1 MARAGRLIYDGFLIM
16 WDSFWIVWLSNLFW
30 LALLIPV
37 VTIPLAFAGLYACA
51 HGIAHGESLKWQS
64 FFTGIKKHFYA
75 SLRWAG
81 VNLLVFAAFAFY
93 IWFFSFR
100 VSNLSDAWKNL
111 GSVFIALALLWWII
125 NMFTFPFMLVQEKPS
140 YLNALRN
147 SVVLFVKW
155 PGQALGFTLFN
166 LVVILL
172 SLWLR
177 FPWLVFGASLPALMA
192 CLCVKDIVEQVK
204 RSDLAKSS
212 RV

>member
-16 WDSFWIVWLSNLFW
+16 WDAFWMVWLSNLFW

-51 HGIAHGESLKWQS
+51 HGIVHGESLEWHS
-64 FFTGIKKHFYA
+64 FFTGIKKHFRA
-75 SLRWAG
+75 SLRWTGA
-81 VNLLVFAAFAFY
+81 NLLVFAAFAFY
-93 IWFFSFR
+93 IWFFSVR
-100 VSNLSDAWKNL
+100 VSDLGNVWRNFGNL
-111 GSVFIALALLWWII
+111 FIGLALLWWII

-147 SVVLFVKW
+147 SVVLFLKW
-155 PGQALGFTLFN
+155 PGQAVGFTLFN

-172 SLWLR
+172 SFWLR

-192 CLCVKDIVEQVK
+192 CLCVKDIVDQVN
-204 RSDLAKSS
+204 RTDLAKSS
-212 RV
+212 HL